1 VARVPTDDHRLEL
14 DDGRTIG
21 YSTWGDSQG
30 TPVFIAHG
38 TPGSRRAL
46 SPGLDD
52 SAWLRQQR
60 LRFIG
65 VDRPGYGYSDPWP
78 EASLLDCAEDF
89 VRVADHLRLE
99 RFAALG
105 VSGGGPYAIGLGAL
119 VPERVKGVAIVSGLG
134 MLDRPGALEEM
145 SEGNVEEIKMAMDS
159 PDDLATALGEAP
171 EAIRQDPEGSFAEL
185 SGGASPPSGLCA
197 SRSRPYPLA
206 LGEQGL
212 GGSRS
217 VQQVSPVKLLASVYA
232 CPGFVHRHLRPSLA
246 FGSLCP
252 RRTPPT
258 APYLATLRSP
268 ISSLAVGTSRRTEG
282 QFFYS
287 HL

>member
-46 SPGLDD
+46 SSGLDD

-65 VDRPGYGYSDPWP
+65 VDRPGYGYSDPWH

-217 VQQVSPVKLLASVYA
+217 VQQVSPVNLLASVYA
-232 CPGFVHRHLRPSLA
+232 CPGFVHRHLRRSL
-246 FGSLCP
+246 LPVCP

-258 APYLATLRSP
+258 APYLATLRSL
-268 ISSLAVGTSRRTEG
+268 ISSLAVGISRRTEG
-282 QFFYS
+282 QFFHS